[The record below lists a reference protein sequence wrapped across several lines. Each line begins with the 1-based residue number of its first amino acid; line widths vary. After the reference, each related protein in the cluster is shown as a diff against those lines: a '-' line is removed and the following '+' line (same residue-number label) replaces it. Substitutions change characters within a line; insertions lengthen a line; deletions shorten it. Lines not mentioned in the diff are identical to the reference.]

1 MFNLSGHKSLIDKN
15 SLIELLDYTI
25 SPKVQN
31 LGLIRQG
38 DYLWYPYS
46 TGVIRKGLEY
56 LHLKGDQA
64 TLTWGVCIDFIP
76 TYVGSNLAFHKTAK
90 KFKFHLF
97 EWPEEYSNSF
107 FGGNLKNGVTTH
119 LGINSAKRSIKTLFD
134 RNESK
139 IIDWYN
145 QTSTIKDLIKTLEH
159 QAEFGKY
166 YNLHS
171 PNPKYVLAF
180 LYAKSSQ
187 SERAVNLFDSLEL
200 FHFNNNEELRLK
212 TRKKLTDLAE
222 GKS

>member
-1 MFNLSGHKSLIDKN
+1 MFNLSGHKSLIDKK
-15 SLIELLDYTI
+15 SLIELLDNTI
-25 SPKVQN
+25 SPKAQN

-38 DYLWYPYS
+38 DYLWYPNS
-46 TGVIRKGLEY
+46 TGVIRRGLEY
-56 LHLKGDQA
+56 LHLKGGQA

-76 TYVGSNLAFHKTAK
+76 TYIGSNLTFHKTAK

-119 LGINSAKRSIKTLFD
+119 WGINSAQKSIKTLFD

-139 IIDWYN
+139 INNWYN
-145 QTSTIKDLIKTLEH
+145 QTSTIEDLIKTLEH
-159 QAEFGKY
+159 QAEIGKY

-180 LYAKSSQ
+180 LYAKSCQ
-187 SERAVNLFDSLEL
+187 AERAVNLFDSLEL
-200 FHFNNNEELRLK
+200 FHFKDKEELRLK
-212 TRKKLTDLAE
+212 TRKKLIDLTE
-222 GKS
+222 